1 MNRLAGRHRVK
12 EGLKEGP
19 RRFAFALTAS
29 ALMQTAFAQPADGD
43 RVTPATPAQQS
54 ELDSRQPWRAQI
66 HAPLY
71 GVGTGGARITVGV
84 ADTGVDF
91 QHPEL
96 RDRVV
101 VGRNVAAGSFD
112 ISDRNGH
119 GTHVSALIAGRLSAD
134 SPLAGLA
141 PNATLAVARVFA
153 DSNSTT
159 SDVMD
164 RGIRW
169 LVDVARTP
177 IISLSLGSTA
187 PGDSAALEHAV
198 RRGTLVVAA
207 AGNGGGGSPGWPAAF
222 ATQTWADGRIIAV
235 GSVDANN
242 RLSSFSNQAGEARY
256 FYVVAPGEHIASAY
270 ADGRYA
276 TMSGTS
282 MATPMVAAQA
292 ALIKSTWRYLKAE
305 QVAQV
310 IFRTA
315 TDLGAPGV
323 DAVYGWGLIDIERSM
338 NPVGSLGITLNDKGR
353 VTIAPATM
361 TQSAAPATMGTTGGA
376 ATVQS
381 LAFDET
387 GRHFTVKP
395 GAALSRSTPLTL
407 DTVFGPSDR
416 MLAAASATLGPGI
429 RMTTVTDSPR
439 MPLIPVTIDPTAQP
453 FTTVRAMTL
462 TYSED
467 SPRGPRTAAGGTGGM
482 GSHSFGLAATS
493 FGDDFVGTE
502 QMFASPLLRFAG
514 NHDHVA
520 FGLPIAPFWTARAGG
535 ATSRTPFVMAQ
546 GNVGVVELVQQG
558 ERHMISVGYS
568 SLAQPSLLGATQPL
582 LGFAQDSRT
591 QALTFAAARR
601 LVDGFALAGSFN
613 VARTDAL
620 LPGGAGSLFEGATA
634 SRPSGFGVAAVW
646 DGPRAERDRL
656 ILSLS
661 SPLRADSGTL
671 RYGVISA
678 VDPDTG
684 FATTST
690 QTVQARPNG
699 REKLAELRYA
709 MPLSRR
715 SMMQF
720 TMAARLQPD
729 HDTDAATQKLLAV
742 RYLASF

>member
-1 MNRLAGRHRVK
+1 MHQRPGGRRAVVELGRL
-12 EGLKEGP
+12 GL
-19 RRFAFALTAS
+19 ALTAS
-29 ALMQTAFAQPADGD
+29 LLLGTAVAQPNDGE
-43 RVTPATPAQQS
+43 RVAPATPAQQLN
-54 ELDSRQPWRAQI
+54 LDSRQPWRAQI
-66 HAPLY
+66 RAPLY
-71 GVGTGGARITVGV
+71 GTGSGGARVTVGV

-96 RDRVV
+96 SGRVV
-101 VGRNVAAGSFD
+101 VGRNVAAGTFD
-112 ISDRNGH
+112 IGDRNGH

-153 DSNSTT
+153 DANTTTSTT
-159 SDVMD
+159 MD

-177 IISLSLGSTA
+177 IISLSLGSA
-187 PGDSAALEHAV
+187 SPGDSAALEHAV

-207 AGNGGGGSPGWPAAF
+207 AGNGAGGSPGWPAAF
-222 ATQTWADGRIIAV
+222 ASQPWAGGRIIAV
-235 GSVDANN
+235 GSVDADN
-242 RLSSFSNQAGEARY
+242 RLSVFSNQAGDARN
-256 FYVVAPGEHIASAY
+256 FYVVAPGERIASAY
-270 ADGRYA
+270 TGGRYA

-292 ALIKSTWRYLKAE
+292 ALIKSTWRYLNAD

-310 IFRTA
+310 ILRTT

-338 NPVGSLGITLNDKGR
+338 NPVGSLGIALNDKGR
-353 VTIAPATM
+353 ITIGPQTM

-376 ATVQS
+376 AAVQS

-395 GAALSRSTPLTL
+395 GAALSRSTPLSL
-407 DTVFGPSDR
+407 DSVFGPSDR
-416 MLAAASATLGPGI
+416 MLAAASATLGPGM

-439 MPLIPVTIDPTAQP
+439 MPLIPVTIDPTALP

-462 TYSED
+462 TYGED
-467 SPRGPRTAAGGTGGM
+467 SPRGWRTAAAGTGGM

-493 FGDDFVGTE
+493 FGDDIVGAE
-502 QMFASPLLRFAG
+502 QVFASPLLRFAG

-520 FGLPIAPFWTARAGG
+520 LGLPIAPGWTARAGG
-535 ATSRTPFVMAQ
+535 ATSRTPFATAQ
-546 GNVGVVELVQQG
+546 GNVGLLELVQQG
-558 ERHMISVGYS
+558 ERHVFSVGYGN
-568 SLAQPSLLGATQPL
+568 LTQPSLLGATQPL
-582 LGFAQDSRT
+582 LGFAQNSRT
-591 QALTFAAARR
+591 QALTFAGARR
-601 LVDGFALAGSFN
+601 IADGFALAASFN

-620 LPGGAGSLFEGATA
+620 QPTPPGSLFEGATA
-634 SRPSGFGVAAVW
+634 SRASGFGVAAVW
-646 DGPRAERDRL
+646 SGLRDARDRL

-661 SPLRADSGTL
+661 SPLRADSGDL
-671 RYGVISA
+671 HYAVISA

-709 MPLSRR
+709 LPLSQR
-715 SMMQF
+715 SMVQF

-729 HDTDAATQKLLAV
+729 HDADAPTQKLLAV